1 MSANMLL
8 LQQVL
13 ERDTKIIKKEKQT
26 DEIDIERKL
35 KIQLY

>member
-13 ERDTKIIKKEKQT
+13 ERDVQIKKEKQV

-35 KIQLY
+35 KI

>member
-13 ERDTKIIKKEKQT
+13 GKDKEIIKKEKQT

-35 KIQLY
+35 KI

>member
-1 MSANMLL
+1 MLL

-13 ERDTKIIKKEKQT
+13 ETNEQIKKEKQV

-35 KIQLY
+35 KI

>member
-13 ERDTKIIKKEKQT
+13 ERDEKIIKKEKRT
-26 DEIDIERKL
+26 DEINIERKL
-35 KIQLY
+35 KI

>member
-13 ERDTKIIKKEKQT
+13 KKDKKIIKKEKQA

-35 KIQLY
+35 KI

>member
-1 MSANMLL
+1 MLL

-13 ERDTKIIKKEKQT
+13 EKDKEIIKKEKQT

-35 KIQLY
+35 KI

>member
-1 MSANMLL
+1 MNNMPANMLL

-13 ERDTKIIKKEKQT
+13 EKDEEIIKKEKQT

-35 KIQLY
+35 KI

>member
-13 ERDTKIIKKEKQT
+13 ERDAQIKKEKQV
-26 DEIDIERKL
+26 DEIDIERKP
-35 KIQLY
+35 KI

>member
-13 ERDTKIIKKEKQT
+13 ERDTQIKKEKQV

-35 KIQLY
+35 KI

>member
-35 KIQLY
+35 KI

>member
-1 MSANMLL
+1 MSAIMLF

-13 ERDTKIIKKEKQT
+13 EKDKEIIKKEKQT

-35 KIQLY
+35 KI

>member
-1 MSANMLL
+1 MLF

-13 ERDTKIIKKEKQT
+13 EKDKEIIKKEKQT

-35 KIQLY
+35 KI

>member
-13 ERDTKIIKKEKQT
+13 EKDKEIIKKEKQT

-35 KIQLY
+35 KI

>member
-13 ERDTKIIKKEKQT
+13 ERDKEIIKKEKQT

-35 KIQLY
+35 KI

>member
-13 ERDTKIIKKEKQT
+13 ERDTQIKKEKQV
-26 DEIDIERKL
+26 DEIDIERKI
-35 KIQLY
+35 KI

>member
-8 LQQVL
+8 LQQEL
-13 ERDTKIIKKEKQT
+13 ERDAQIKKEKQV

-35 KIQLY
+35 KI

>member
-13 ERDTKIIKKEKQT
+13 EKDEEIIKKEKQT

-35 KIQLY
+35 KI